1 VTTRL
6 APEPPVPR
14 HAARHAQPF
23 LISSPLPMMQKK
35 AKEEL
40 AAAIAAPAMPP
51 TGRTRTSVSLAPG
64 AAGAGA
70 GAAAG
75 SAPGAAAGAMTGPGG
90 ESLSASEWELRQEN
104 ALIAQRKVAK
114 ALTQMCA
121 NEMMLFHFVTKGGIE
136 AINRLVRDSTDPEV
150 N

>member
-1 VTTRL
+1 
-6 APEPPVPR
+6 
-14 HAARHAQPF
+14 
-23 LISSPLPMMQKK
+23 
-35 AKEEL
+35 
-40 AAAIAAPAMPP
+40 
-51 TGRTRTSVSLAPG
+51 
-64 AAGAGA
+64 
-70 GAAAG
+70 
-75 SAPGAAAGAMTGPGG
+75 MTGPGG

-114 ALTQMCA
+114 ALTQMCV